1 MGGGKRSRLGT
12 ALALVAGVLALGAP
26 GERTPAVGAAPNDI
40 IAVVVDGTGYGH
52 GRGMSQWGAYGYAV
66 DHGWDWNQI
75 LSHYYGGTDSS
86 TVPSGQRIRVRL
98 TGLDGAG
105 TVGVVSYGS
114 PINWNGVTRA
124 SMYAEETSTP
134 GEFRVYGS
142 SERSCPGQ
150 STLDVPSGSPGV
162 AQNSPNSDAVTQ
174 IQTFLK
180 RYQSPTIAVDGDFGN
195 QTRGYLIDWQNA
207 QNLTVDGIWDPE
219 DAAQA
224 QAIIDADSGG
234 DFALLGTAT
243 TGAGNPLSFTIANG
257 DTSSIEPNQTIGLCA
272 QDRTITH
279 YRGSI
284 DVLST
289 WSGNRVVNDVKV
301 EDYLRGVLPKE
312 ISASWANAGGGAGA
326 NAVRAQAVAARSYG
340 LQQARSYFYD
350 GSSVR
355 YASTCDTTSCQVYG
369 GAARRS
375 TASGSSTSV
384 EHVLTDAAAVATANV
399 VRRWPSGHSKGGQIV
414 STEFSASN
422 GPRTAG
428 GEFPPVDDIGD
439 DTISNPNHRWT
450 RVIDADTLESRYGLG
465 QITSAAMTEA
475 AQSQYRS
482 YDGIWFNDI
491 VLTGTRDTERMQ
503 AWDFRRSFN
512 LPSPGFTVRVI
523 RKNTTS
529 KSFGMIG
536 DSVGESIAAGGTSE
550 FNRLID
556 GTFAS
561 ATISTRVSRCTTRVS
576 CPGTSGVE
584 QAALLPTGLD
594 LVVVELGYND
604 IASTFASDI
613 DAMMNAL
620 TARGVARVAWVNMA
634 DIRTTSRGS
643 TYGPMNAQLSAAES
657 RWSTLM
663 VLDWNAA
670 SSSGEARARWFADGV
685 HLTTTGQAEFSLWL
699 RDEIL
704 GIAQSHYLVPPK
716 QIRIPI
722 VGQQLTTPAGA
733 SVTVPPSASAVAI
746 NVTSVLASR
755 PSVLTVWP
763 CESKRQETSNLNM
776 LGGDVIANNVIA
788 SIDSAGE
795 ICLFSTA
802 GTDVIVDVTGWFEDS
817 SQTSALESVSP
828 ERIVDSRIGLGS
840 PQRRLDPATPLIID
854 VVGLTASRPDGSTAT
869 APRGVSSV
877 VINLTAVNAAAAGFF
892 TVWPCAVDREETSS
906 LNYREGHPVANG
918 IVAAVDVNGQ
928 VCVHSKV
935 ASDVVIDLQGWFGP
949 TNPAFSAT
957 DPYRIVDTRIGRGA
971 PPQRVQRNSPLN
983 LPIHGISVPVN
994 GRNVAVPADAVAA
1007 IINVVATEPLAAGH
1021 LTVWGCDG
1029 GPPVASNLNYVAGA
1043 TVANGVIA
1051 PIGPDGSIC
1060 IYTHSASHMVVDI
1073 AGWLV
1078 DGYVAVTPE
1087 RFVDTRYA
1095 IGLAPT

>member
-1 MGGGKRSRLGT
+1 MRWSRLGT
-12 ALALVAGVLALGAP
+12 ALAVVAGTLALGSP
-26 GERTPAVGAAPNDI
+26 GSPTSSVSAAPNDI
-40 IAVVVDGTGYGH
+40 VAVVVDGTGYGH

-114 PINWNGVTRA
+114 PINWKGVTRA

-142 SERSCPGQ
+142 TARSCPGQ
-150 STLDVPSGSPGV
+150 STLTVPSGLPEIAKGSPDGG
-162 AQNSPNSDAVTQ
+162 AVTQ

-180 RYQSPTIAVDGDFGN
+180 QYQSTVIAVDGDFGN

-207 QNLTVDGIWDPE
+207 QSLTVDGIWNPE
-219 DAAQA
+219 DAARA
-224 QAIIDADSGG
+224 RSIIDADSGG
-234 DFALLGTAT
+234 GFTLLGTAT

-257 DTSSIEPNQTIGLCA
+257 DTSSIAPNQTIGLCA
-272 QDRTITH
+272 RDRTITH

-284 DVLST
+284 DVLNTS
-289 WSGNRVVNDVKV
+289 SGNRVVNDVKV

-312 ISASWANAGGGAGA
+312 ISASWANAGGGAGV
-326 NAVRAQAVAARSYG
+326 NVVRAQAVAARSYG

-350 GSSVR
+350 GSSAR
-355 YASTCDTTSCQVYG
+355 YATTCDTTSCQVYG

-384 EHVLTDAAAVATANV
+384 EHVLTDAAAAATANV
-399 VRRWPSGHSKGGQIV
+399 VRRWPSGHSKGGQVV

-523 RKNTTS
+523 RENTTL

-561 ATISTRVSRCTTRVS
+561 ATISTRVGRCTTRVS

-604 IASTFASDI
+604 SASTFASDI

-634 DIRTTSRGS
+634 DIRTTSKGS
-643 TYGPMNAQLSAAES
+643 TYGPMNAHLSAAES

-670 SSSGEARARWFADGV
+670 SASSEARARWFADGV
-685 HLTTTGQAEFSLWL
+685 HLTTTGQAEFALWL
-699 RDEIL
+699 REAALDL
-704 GIAQSHYLVPPK
+704 APSHFLAPPRK
-716 QIRIPI
+716 LRIPV
-722 VGQQLTTPAGA
+722 VGRELKTPTGGPI
-733 SVTVPPSASAVAI
+733 TVPATASAVAL
-746 NVTSVLASR
+746 NVTSVNTSGDGY
-755 PSVLTVWP
+755 VTVWP
-763 CESKRQETSNLNM
+763 CETERRVTANLNM
-776 LGGDVIANNVIA
+776 YRGKIIGNNVIA

-795 ICLFSTA
+795 ICLWSSV
-802 GTDVIVDVTGWFEDS
+802 GTDLVVDVTGWFDDS
-817 SQTSALESVSP
+817 GSTSPYESVSP
-828 ERIVDSRIGLGS
+828 QRIVDSREGYGA
-840 PQRRLDPATPLIID
+840 PQRKLSPGVPLVID
-854 VVGLTASRPDGSTAT
+854 VVGRTATRSDGSTAT
-869 APRGVSSV
+869 VPDGVSSI
-877 VINLTAVNAAAAGFF
+877 VINLAAVNAVGPGFF
-892 TVWPCAVDREETSS
+892 TVWPCAVDRAVTAS
-906 LNYREGHPVANG
+906 LNYRVGSAVSNG
-918 IVAAVDVNGQ
+918 FLAAVDDNGQ
-928 VCVHSKV
+928 VCVYSEV
-935 ASDVVIDLQGWFGP
+935 DADIVIDLQGWFGP
-949 TNPAFSAT
+949 TDPAFSAS
-957 DPYRIVDTRIGRGA
+957 DPYRLVDTRIGRGA
-971 PPQRVQRNSPLN
+971 PQQRVAESAPLEV
-983 LPIHGISVPVN
+983 PIRGITVPVN
-994 GRNVAVPADAVAA
+994 GRNVTVPDGAVAA
-1007 IINVVATEPLAAGH
+1007 VINVVATEPVGDGYF
-1021 LTVWGCDG
+1021 TVWGCDG
-1029 GPPVASNLNYVAGA
+1029 ASPLTSSLNYGPRA

-1051 PIGPDGSIC
+1051 PVGADGSIC
-1060 IYTHSASHMVVDI
+1060 IYTKASSHVVVDI
-1073 AGWLV
+1073 AGWV
-1078 DGYVAVTPE
+1078 TDGFVAVTPS

-1095 IGLAPT
+1095 IGPAPT

>member
-1 MGGGKRSRLGT
+1 MRTMRWSRLGT
-12 ALALVAGVLALGAP
+12 ALAIVAGTLALGAP
-26 GERTPAVGAAPNDI
+26 GSPTPSVSAAPNDI

-75 LSHYYGGTDSS
+75 LGHYYGGTDSS

-114 PINWNGVTRA
+114 PINWKGVTRA
-124 SMYAEETSTP
+124 AMYAEETSTP

-142 SERSCPGQ
+142 TARSCPGQ
-150 STLDVPSGSPGV
+150 STLTVPSGLPEIAKGSLDSG
-162 AQNSPNSDAVTQ
+162 AVTQ

-180 RYQSPTIAVDGDFGN
+180 QYQSTVIAVDGDFGN

-207 QNLTVDGIWDPE
+207 QSLTVDGIWNPE
-219 DAAQA
+219 DAARA
-224 QAIIDADSGG
+224 RSIIDADSGG
-234 DFALLGTAT
+234 GFTLLGTAT

-257 DTSSIEPNQTIGLCA
+257 DTSSIAPNQTIGLCA
-272 QDRTITH
+272 RDRTITH

-284 DVLST
+284 DVLNTS
-289 WSGNRVVNDVKV
+289 SGNRVVNDVKV

-350 GSSVR
+350 GSSAR

-523 RKNTTS
+523 RENTTS

-536 DSVGESIAAGGTSE
+536 DSVGESIAAGGISE

-561 ATISTRVSRCTTRVS
+561 ATISTRVGRCTTRVS

-634 DIRTTSRGS
+634 DIRTTSQGS

-657 RWSTLM
+657 RWSTLT

-670 SSSGEARARWFADGV
+670 SASGEARARWFADGV
-685 HLTTTGQAEFSLWL
+685 HLTTTGQAEFALWL
-699 RDEIL
+699 RGEIL
-704 GIAQSHYLVPPK
+704 GVAPSHYLVPPK

-722 VGQQLTTPAGA
+722 VGQQLTTPAGVT
-733 SVTVPPSASAVAI
+733 VTVPSTASAVAI
-746 NVTSVLASR
+746 NVTSVRASL

-817 SQTSALESVSP
+817 GKASALESVSP
-828 ERIVDSRIGLGS
+828 ERIVDSRIGLRS
-840 PQRRLDPATPLIID
+840 PQRRLGPATPLIVD

-869 APRGVSSV
+869 APRGVSSI

-906 LNYREGHPVANG
+906 LNYRAGHPVANG

-949 TNPAFSAT
+949 TNPAFSA
-957 DPYRIVDTRIGRGA
+957 
-971 PPQRVQRNSPLN
+971 
-983 LPIHGISVPVN
+983 
-994 GRNVAVPADAVAA
+994 
-1007 IINVVATEPLAAGH
+1007 
-1021 LTVWGCDG
+1021 
-1029 GPPVASNLNYVAGA
+1029 
-1043 TVANGVIA
+1043 
-1051 PIGPDGSIC
+1051 
-1060 IYTHSASHMVVDI
+1060 
-1073 AGWLV
+1073 
-1078 DGYVAVTPE
+1078 
-1087 RFVDTRYA
+1087 
-1095 IGLAPT
+1095 